1 MNPWRGSN
9 HSNQNLKLLSKL
21 PVCTFCLF
29 FHFHGLSYPQVKH
42 SMLKCINP
50 QIDALLDTI
59 VNQFQATFFPDSVC
73 NLQQLRLKL
82 NMVFPLLICH
92 SIQVFKTFS
101 VSPSSIQDANK
112 SFCYS
117 PWISC
122 YEVPLSTHFKFDF
135 NIWEE
140 TETIQKC
147 KIEAF
152 FSSVALTE
160 KCYEVQPPKI

>member
-42 SMLKCINP
+42 SMLKCIDL
-50 QIDALLDTI
+50 QVDALLDAI
-59 VNQFQATFFPDSVC
+59 VNQFRATFFPDLLC

-82 NMVFPLLICH
+82 NMVFPLSICH

-101 VSPSSIQDANK
+101 VSPVQFRMLTKVFVILHEFHVMKYHFQPISSLILISERRLKQYK
-112 SFCYS
+112 SA
-117 PWISC
+117 
-122 YEVPLSTHFKFDF
+122 K
-135 NIWEE
+135 
-140 TETIQKC
+140 
-147 KIEAF
+147 
-152 FSSVALTE
+152 
-160 KCYEVQPPKI
+160 